1 MNSVLII
8 EDDPLIYV
16 ATKDWLV
23 VDGYET
29 EVATSGES
37 ALVRLQERS
46 FDLLLVDVVLPGIN
60 GFEVCSQY
68 RKAGGQARILIVS
81 GRKSI
86 DDKLQGLEAG
96 ADDYIAKPFDVRE
109 VAARF
114 KVLMRRALLKPENR
128 ISFEDVE
135 LDIAAHKA
143 YREGKELLLGP
154 LEFSLLELMLRSPN
168 QLFTAEDLLK
178 SIWKG
183 KGSIDSVRT
192 SIKTLRKRLEL
203 PGQPQYIKTI
213 HGLGY
218 SFTNEW

>member
-68 RKAGGQARILIVS
+68 RKAGR
-81 GRKSI
+81 GR
-86 DDKLQGLEAG
+86 LAFL
-96 ADDYIAKPFDVRE
+96 
-109 VAARF
+109 
-114 KVLMRRALLKPENR
+114 
-128 ISFEDVE
+128 
-135 LDIAAHKA
+135 
-143 YREGKELLLGP
+143 
-154 LEFSLLELMLRSPN
+154 
-168 QLFTAEDLLK
+168 
-178 SIWKG
+178 
-183 KGSIDSVRT
+183 
-192 SIKTLRKRLEL
+192 
-203 PGQPQYIKTI
+203 
-213 HGLGY
+213 
-218 SFTNEW
+218 